1 MAGESRFS
9 AKPHTRDE
17 WKELNRRVDCL
28 KDSSEDVGRDEDL
41 KKWPTREET
50 YDHRS
55 VAERAICEFMMY
67 GHQSFVVGKI
77 VGRPLPLTIGEVIG
91 LMPFLKKLLTGP
103 VFKDKAKG
111 CKEKYP
117 NKVNKPEDPKANF
130 GVDYV

>member
-41 KKWPTREET
+41 KKWL
-50 YDHRS
+50 
-55 VAERAICEFMMY
+55 VKCGWGKARAICEFMMY